1 MEGGAEAKRKRAELE
16 VRQCYQPSRI
26 SRDVLASVY
35 EQIVASGRPSG
46 TAWRRRAEAEFEK
59 DVPQAKQILCAG
71 G

>member
-1 MEGGAEAKRKRAELE
+1 MDGGADAKRKRWQLE

-35 EQIVASGRPSG
+35 EQIVARGRPSG
-46 TAWRRRAEAEFEK
+46 AAGRKTAAAPFEK
-59 DVPQAKQILCAG
+59 DIRQPKQILCAG